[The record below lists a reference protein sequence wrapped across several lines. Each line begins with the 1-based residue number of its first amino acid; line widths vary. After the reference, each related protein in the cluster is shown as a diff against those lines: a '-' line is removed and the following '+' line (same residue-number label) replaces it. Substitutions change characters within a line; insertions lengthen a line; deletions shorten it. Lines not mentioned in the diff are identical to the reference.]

1 MKIKSIP
8 ILLSAFVLIFSSLAC
23 WRTNRPELL
32 FTPTDLPEAS
42 AGIPY
47 EMEILVSQNETPV
60 YTMYI
65 SEGTL
70 PRGLVFEFDEN
81 AHEDKARI
89 SGTPEETGTFT
100 FKVYVGCL
108 GTNISGQTGE
118 WEYTIVVK

>member
-8 ILLSAFVLIFSSLAC
+8 IFLSVIVLVFSSLAC

-42 AGIPY
+42 TGVSY
-47 EMEILVSQNETPV
+47 DTEILVSQNETPV

-70 PRGLVFEFDEN
+70 PRGLTFEFDEN
-81 AHEDKARI
+81 AHDDKARI
-89 SGTPEETGTFT
+89 SGVPEESGTFT
-100 FKVYVGCL
+100 FKVFAGCL
-108 GTNISGQTGE
+108 GTNTSGQTGE
-118 WEYTIVVK
+118 WEYTIEVK